1 MSQRYRSMLP
11 LLAALALLVAAC
23 SSPSPTPSASCPTA
37 PPTTTGAEAIRA
49 DAGQAVVKTNKG
61 SFTIELYDDRAPIE
75 AANFVA
81 LARCGFYDGISFH
94 RVLAGFVIQAGD
106 PQTKQNHGDF
116 EGLGSGGPGYRF
128 PIASP
133 AADLNYDPYVVAMA
147 ADDSGQGGSQFFI
160 DLVGL
165 DQVLARGYTI
175 FGKVVSGTDV
185 VDAIGKLPVN
195 DPQIGVP
202 LDPAVIE
209 SITIQAAAS
218 PSATNA
224 ALRQP

>member
-1 MSQRYRSMLP
+1 MSQRHRGALP

-23 SSPSPTPSASCPTA
+23 SSPSPTPSAACPSA
-37 PPTTTGAEAIRA
+37 PPTSAGAQAILA

-94 RVLAGFVIQAGD
+94 RVIAGFVIQAGD

-128 PIASP
+128 SIASP
-133 AADLNYDPYVVAMA
+133 APDLNYDPYAVAMA
-147 ADDSGQGGSQFFI
+147 ADSSGEGGSQFFI
-160 DLVGL
+160 DLAAL
-165 DQVLARGYTI
+165 DSLPGWTRSYTI

-185 VDAIGKLPVN
+185 IDTIGKLPVN
-195 DPQIGVP
+195 DPQVGVP
-202 LDPAVIE
+202 LDPAIIE

-218 PSATNA
+218 PSASGG
-224 ALRQP
+224 